1 MNDDLKTSPATAIE
15 HATAQANP
23 AITAKEP
30 AMKFANPFPNLLSA
44 LACLL
49 GLLLLGAC
57 NSEDTRS
64 VTVIGYNYTERPIY
78 TFSVNGV
85 GASNLFAKQKYGGGK
100 DSCCTDITVGQ
111 PVEIKWVYS
120 ATEKQYL
127 AGLRK
132 ENYSTTVTVPPP
144 TMPEA
149 EYLEVHFYPDH
160 HVELVLVKSPGNARW
175 SEIPNH
181 GELDE

>member
-1 MNDDLKTSPATAIE
+1 MSDDTRTSPATAIE
-15 HATAQANP
+15 RAATQANP
-23 AITAKEP
+23 AMEY
-30 AMKFANPFPNLLSA
+30 ANPLATILSA

>member
-1 MNDDLKTSPATAIE
+1 MNDDVKTSPATAIE

-85 GASNLFAKQKYGGGK
+85 GASNLFAKQKYG
-100 DSCCTDITVGQ
+100 SF
-111 PVEIKWVYS
+111 E
-120 ATEKQYL
+120 
-127 AGLRK
+127 
-132 ENYSTTVTVPPP
+132 
-144 TMPEA
+144 
-149 EYLEVHFYPDH
+149 F
-160 HVELVLVKSPGNARW
+160 
-175 SEIPNH
+175 
-181 GELDE
+181 

>member
-1 MNDDLKTSPATAIE
+1 MTVSSGA
-15 HATAQANP
+15 
-23 AITAKEP
+23 AKRNLP
-30 AMKFANPFPNLLSA
+30 QLLAAVALLLSA
-44 LACLL
+44 
-49 GLLLLGAC
+49 C
-57 NSEDTRS
+57 NSQDTLS
-64 VTVIGYNYTERPIY
+64 VTLVGYNYTERPIY
-78 TFSVNGV
+78 TFSVNG
-85 GASNLFAKQKYGGGK
+85 GGGSNIFVGGGGAK
-100 DSCCTDITVGQ
+100 MSCCTEITVGQ

-132 ENYSTTVTVPPP
+132 ENYSTTVIVPPP
-144 TMPEA
+144 TVPEA

-160 HVELVLVKSPGNARW
+160 HVELALVKSPGDARW

>member
-1 MNDDLKTSPATAIE
+1 MSDDLKTSPATAIE
-15 HATAQANP
+15 RAATQANP

-30 AMKFANPFPNLLSA
+30 AMKFVNPLTPLLAALLCLFSLLLSA
-44 LACLL
+44 
-49 GLLLLGAC
+49 C
-57 NSEDTRS
+57 NSQDTRS
-64 VTVIGYNYTERPIY
+64 VTLVGYNYTERPIY
-78 TFSVNGV
+78 TFSVNG
-85 GASNLFAKQKYGGGK
+85 GGGSNIFVGGGGAK
-100 DSCCTDITVGQ
+100 MSCCTDITVGQ

-132 ENYSTTVTVPPP
+132 ENYSTTVIVPPP
-144 TMPEA
+144 TVPEA

-160 HVELVLVKSPGNARW
+160 HVELALVKSPGNARW

>member
-1 MNDDLKTSPATAIE
+1 MTVSSGA
-15 HATAQANP
+15 
-23 AITAKEP
+23 AKR
-30 AMKFANPFPNLLSA
+30 NLPQL
-44 LACLL
+44 LAAVA
-49 GLLLLGAC
+49 LLLGAC
-57 NSEDTRS
+57 NSQDTRS
-64 VTVIGYNYTERPIY
+64 FTLVGYNYTERPIY
-78 TFSVNGV
+78 TFSVNG
-85 GASNLFAKQKYGGGK
+85 GGGSNIFVGGGGAK
-100 DSCCTDITVGQ
+100 MSCCTDITVGQ

-132 ENYSTTVTVPPP
+132 ENYSTTVIVPPP
-144 TMPEA
+144 TVPEA

-160 HVELVLVKSPGNARW
+160 HVELALVKSPGNARW

>member
-1 MNDDLKTSPATAIE
+1 MSDEISTSPATAIQR
-15 HATAQANP
+15 ATAQA
-23 AITAKEP
+23 KP
-30 AMKFANPFPNLLSA
+30 AMKFANPFPRLLSA

-57 NSEDTRS
+57 NSQDTRS

-100 DSCCTDITVGQ
+100 DSCCIDITVGQ
-111 PVEIKWVYS
+111 PVEIKWLYDT
-120 ATEKQYL
+120 TEKQYL
-127 AGLRK
+127 AGLRE
-132 ENYSTTVTVPPP
+132 ENRSTTVIVPPP
-144 TMPEA
+144 TVPEA

-160 HVELVLVKSPGNARW
+160 HVELALVKFPGDRR
-175 SEIPNH
+175 IPYEEKN
-181 GELDE
+181 E

>member
-1 MNDDLKTSPATAIE
+1 MSDEISTSPATAIQR
-15 HATAQANP
+15 ATAQA
-23 AITAKEP
+23 KP

-78 TFSVNGV
+78 TFSVNG
-85 GASNLFAKQKYGGGK
+85 GGGSNIFVGGGGAK
-100 DSCCTDITVGQ
+100 MSCCTEITVGQ

-149 EYLEVHFYPDH
+149 DYLEVHFYPDH
-160 HVELVLVKSPGNARW
+160 HVELALLKSPGDARW

>member
-1 MNDDLKTSPATAIE
+1 MSDEISTSPATAIQR
-15 HATAQANP
+15 ATAQA
-23 AITAKEP
+23 KP
-30 AMKFANPFPNLLSA
+30 AMKFANPFPRLLSA

-57 NSEDTRS
+57 NSQDTRS

-100 DSCCTDITVGQ
+100 DSCCIDITVGQ
-111 PVEIKWVYS
+111 PVEIKWLYDT
-120 ATEKQYL
+120 TEKQYL
-127 AGLRK
+127 AGLRE
-132 ENYSTTVTVPPP
+132 ENRSTTVIVPPP
-144 TMPEA
+144 TVPEA

-160 HVELVLVKSPGNARW
+160 HVELASVKSPGNARW

>member
-1 MNDDLKTSPATAIE
+1 MSDDTRTSPATAIE
-15 HATAQANP
+15 RATAQANP

-57 NSEDTRS
+57 SSQDTRS
-64 VTVIGYNYTERPIY
+64 VTLVGYNYTERPIY
-78 TFSVNGV
+78 TFSVNGGGGSNIFV
-85 GASNLFAKQKYGGGK
+85 GGGGASF
-100 DSCCTDITVGQ
+100 SCCTDITDGQ
-111 PVEIKWVYS
+111 PVEIKWLYDT
-120 ATEKQYL
+120 TEKQYL
-127 AGLRK
+127 AGLRE
-132 ENYSTTVTVPPP
+132 ENRSTTVIVPPP
-144 TMPEA
+144 TVPEA

-160 HVELVLVKSPGNARW
+160 HVELVLVKSPGDARW

>member
-1 MNDDLKTSPATAIE
+1 MSDDTRTSPATAIE
-15 HATAQANP
+15 RAATQANP
-23 AITAKEP
+23 AMEY
-30 AMKFANPFPNLLSA
+30 ANPLATILSA

-64 VTVIGYNYTERPIY
+64 FTLVGYNYTERPIY
-78 TFSVNGV
+78 SFSVDGV
-85 GASNLFAKQKYGGGK
+85 GGGNAFAGFRSGGGGFV
-100 DSCCTDITVGQ
+100 CCADITVGK
-111 PVEIKWVYS
+111 PVEIKWLYDT
-120 ATEKQYL
+120 TEKQYL
-127 AGLRK
+127 AGLRE
-132 ENYSTTVTVPPP
+132 ENRSSTVIVPPP
-144 TMPEA
+144 TVPEA

-160 HVELVLVKSPGNARW
+160 HVELVLVKSPGDARW

>member
-1 MNDDLKTSPATAIE
+1 MSDEISTSPATAIQR
-15 HATAQANP
+15 ATAQA
-23 AITAKEP
+23 KP
-30 AMKFANPFPNLLSA
+30 AMKFANPFPRLLSA

-57 NSEDTRS
+57 NSQDTRS

-100 DSCCTDITVGQ
+100 DSCCIDITVGQ
-111 PVEIKWVYS
+111 PVEIKWLYDT
-120 ATEKQYL
+120 TEKQYL
-127 AGLRK
+127 AGLREEK
-132 ENYSTTVTVPPP
+132 RSTTVIVPPP
-144 TMPEA
+144 TVPEA

-160 HVELVLVKSPGNARW
+160 HVELALVKFPGDRR
-175 SEIPNH
+175 IPY
-181 GELDE
+181 EEKDE

>member
-1 MNDDLKTSPATAIE
+1 MSDEISTSPATAIQR
-15 HATAQANP
+15 ATAQA
-23 AITAKEP
+23 KP
-30 AMKFANPFPNLLSA
+30 AMKFANPFPRLLSA

-57 NSEDTRS
+57 NSQDTRS

-100 DSCCTDITVGQ
+100 DSCCIDITVGQ
-111 PVEIKWVYS
+111 PVEIKWLYDT
-120 ATEKQYL
+120 TEKQYL
-127 AGLRK
+127 AGLRE
-132 ENYSTTVTVPPP
+132 ENRSTTVIVPPP
-144 TMPEA
+144 TVPEA

-160 HVELVLVKSPGNARW
+160 HVELALVKFPGDRR
-175 SEIPNH
+175 IPY
-181 GELDE
+181 EEKDE

>member
-1 MNDDLKTSPATAIE
+1 MSDDTRTSPATAI
-15 HATAQANP
+15 QRLPKAN
-23 AITAKEP
+23 P
-30 AMKFANPFPNLLSA
+30 AMKFVNPLPPLLSA

-49 GLLLLGAC
+49 ALLLLGAC
-57 NSEDTRS
+57 NSQDTRS

-149 EYLEVHFYPDH
+149 DYLEVHFYPDH
-160 HVELVLVKSPGNARW
+160 HVELVLVKSPGDARW

>member
-1 MNDDLKTSPATAIE
+1 MSDEISTSPATAIQR
-15 HATAQANP
+15 ATAQA
-23 AITAKEP
+23 KP
-30 AMKFANPFPNLLSA
+30 AMKFANPFPRLLSA

-57 NSEDTRS
+57 SSQDTRS
-64 VTVIGYNYTERPIY
+64 VTLVGYNYTERPIY

-85 GASNLFAKQKYGGGK
+85 GGSNIFVGGGGASF
-100 DSCCTDITVGQ
+100 SCCTEITVGQ

-132 ENYSTTVTVPPP
+132 ENYSTTVIVPPP
-144 TMPEA
+144 TVPEA

-160 HVELVLVKSPGNARW
+160 HVELALVKSPGNARW

>member
-1 MNDDLKTSPATAIE
+1 MSDDLKTCPATALE
-15 HATAQANP
+15 RAATQANP

-57 NSEDTRS
+57 NSQDTRS

-100 DSCCTDITVGQ
+100 DSCCIDITVGQ
-111 PVEIKWVYS
+111 PVEIKWLYDT
-120 ATEKQYL
+120 TEKQYL
-127 AGLRK
+127 AGLRE
-132 ENYSTTVTVPPP
+132 ENRRTTVIVPPP
-144 TMPEA
+144 TVPEA
-149 EYLEVHFYPDH
+149 EYLEVHFFPDH
-160 HVELVLVKSPGNARW
+160 HVELYLVKFPSHGRW
-175 SEIPNH
+175 PAGTNLEAL
-181 GELDE
+181 E

>member
-1 MNDDLKTSPATAIE
+1 MSDEISTSPATAIQR
-15 HATAQANP
+15 ATAQA
-23 AITAKEP
+23 KP
-30 AMKFANPFPNLLSA
+30 AMKFANPFPRLLSA

-57 NSEDTRS
+57 NSQDTRS

-100 DSCCTDITVGQ
+100 DSWCIDITVGQ
-111 PVEIKWVYS
+111 PVEIKWLYDT
-120 ATEKQYL
+120 TEKQYL
-127 AGLRK
+127 AGLRE
-132 ENYSTTVTVPPP
+132 ENRSTTVIVPPP
-144 TMPEA
+144 TVPEA